1 MIFLGWWGW
10 TNRIPRMKSDRFIRF
25 ALLAVWDPIS
35 FVSAAVSFRRL
46 TDGAKLYAVS
56 LALHPPVDTWWALS
70 TYPFLLQFLA
80 VKTHTQQNP
89 TRGEKEQQPTPLL
102 LAPFHLF
109 DVSRNLIAPPAV
121 VIIYKKIIFS
131 SFIYF
136 LIFCVIDVLILI
148 PSKLIYFIG
157 LFGRHAQYIIF
168 ENNNINSIDILSFTI
183 YLESFELKL
192 LFINKLY

>member
-1 MIFLGWWGW
+1 MIFPGWWGW

-35 FVSAAVSFRRL
+35 FVSVAVFSRRL

-80 VKTHTQQNP
+80 VKTHTTKSQLA
-89 TRGEKEQQPTPLL
+89 EKKSPHPYYSPL
-102 LAPFHLF
+102 FHLF

-121 VIIYKKIIFS
+121 VIIYKKKSFFS
-131 SFIYF
+131 LFIHF

-148 PSKLIYFIG
+148 PSKLIYFIR
-157 LFGRHAQYIIF
+157 LFGRHAPYIIF
-168 ENNNINSIDILSFTI
+168 KNNNINSI
-183 YLESFELKL
+183 
-192 LFINKLY
+192 N